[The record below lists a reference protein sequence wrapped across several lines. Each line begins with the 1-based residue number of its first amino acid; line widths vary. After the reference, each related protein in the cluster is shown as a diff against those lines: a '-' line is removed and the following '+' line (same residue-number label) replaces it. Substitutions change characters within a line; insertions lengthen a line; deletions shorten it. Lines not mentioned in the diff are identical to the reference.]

1 MAEGK
6 WNELLGNPLPC
17 SSNQLKTLHSSWK
30 IITILFKQST
40 PTCTLCEYVFIYE
53 KREGGKQELED
64 TLENYSSWKNILK
77 NRISIHFLESYD
89 CWLDSATLFLIVRRE
104 SRVKWK
110 AGNLKICTKG
120 RNVGRTKD
128 RRRERGKGTWVERE
142 KGREG
147 EVKKAS
153 KLSRAIIPSWR
164 VQRQRERT
172 LPGIKVLQT
181 CGKCSWG
188 RVGRPRSNQTNRG
201 TSVNLPAAKDY
212 SWNSLCHAEFP
223 VPFFFNDKIARYKVG
238 RR

>member
-1 MAEGK
+1 MRVRVYLRKKGRRETRARRHAR
-6 WNELLGNPLPC
+6 ELFLVKKYSQESYFNPLSRILRLLARFGDSISYR
-17 SSNQLKTLHSSWK
+17 SSRKSSEMK
-30 IITILFKQST
+30 
-40 PTCTLCEYVFIYE
+40 
-53 KREGGKQELED
+53 GGKFKNLHKGAKR
-64 TLENYSSWKNILK
+64 WKDK
-77 NRISIHFLESYD
+77 RSE
-89 CWLDSATLFLIVRRE
+89 
-104 SRVKWK
+104 
-110 AGNLKICTKG
+110 
-120 RNVGRTKD
+120 
-128 RRRERGKGTWVERE
+128 KGTWQGVERE

>member
-1 MAEGK
+1 MRVRVYLRKKERRETRARRHAR
-6 WNELLGNPLPC
+6 ELFLVKKYSQESYFNPL
-17 SSNQLKTLHSSWK
+17 S
-30 IITILFKQST
+30 
-40 PTCTLCEYVFIYE
+40 
-53 KREGGKQELED
+53 
-64 TLENYSSWKNILK
+64 
-77 NRISIHFLESYD
+77 RISYD

>member
-40 PTCTLCEYVFIYE
+40 PTCTHCASTCLFTKKGKEGNKSSKTRSRIIPREKIFSRIVFQSTFSNFLRLLARFGDSISYRSSRKSSE
-53 KREGGKQELED
+53 MKGGKFKNLHKGAKR
-64 TLENYSSWKNILK
+64 WKDK
-77 NRISIHFLESYD
+77 RSE
-89 CWLDSATLFLIVRRE
+89 
-104 SRVKWK
+104 
-110 AGNLKICTKG
+110 
-120 RNVGRTKD
+120 
-128 RRRERGKGTWVERE
+128 KGTWQGVERE

>member
-1 MAEGK
+1 MY
-6 WNELLGNPLPC
+6 
-17 SSNQLKTLHSSWK
+17 
-30 IITILFKQST
+30 
-40 PTCTLCEYVFIYE
+40 TLCEYVFIYE
-53 KREGGKQELED
+53 KRKGGKQELED

-77 NRISIHFLESYD
+77 NRCVFQSTFSNFLRLLARFGDSISYRS
-89 CWLDSATLFLIVRRE
+89 
-104 SRVKWK
+104 SRKSSEMKGGKFKNLHKGAKRWK
-110 AGNLKICTKG
+110 DK
-120 RNVGRTKD
+120 RS
-128 RRRERGKGTWVERE
+128 EKGTWQGVERE